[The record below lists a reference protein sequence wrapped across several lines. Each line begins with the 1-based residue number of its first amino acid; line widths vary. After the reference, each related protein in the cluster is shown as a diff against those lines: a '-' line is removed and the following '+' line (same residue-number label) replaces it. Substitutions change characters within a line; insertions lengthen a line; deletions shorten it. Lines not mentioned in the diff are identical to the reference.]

1 MFHAKPT
8 NNPKIKIYYII
19 VPCSNETMNFI
30 LEQRLKISSINLD
43 IFTLICLFSAI
54 SEGVN

>member
-1 MFHAKPT
+1 
-8 NNPKIKIYYII
+8 
-19 VPCSNETMNFI
+19 MNFI